1 MNFSHISD
9 APVTLLCSNDG
20 SVSSPV
26 IIDTSKLSSLYGP
39 GAGTV
44 ATEFQPNNAYMASL
58 LSQVPK
64 KPTSRFSKSIIEIP
78 FQNEPEDLTGNRRV
92 SNHDEGNDAIQLA
105 TLKLS
110 DKHVVTTTEGPVVLS
125 AADLSNVTFQTAVP
139 TTDGTHGF
147 APTPDFGNF
156 ERPISY
162 SGPDPYR
169 PNDIYCVPGG
179 EYAGGPARNI
189 NSDGVMTSY
198 YKIEPGTTPVNP
210 NANNIN
216 SPDSGI
222 GDPTLNASKCFGV
235 RPYLNGLVR

>member
-1 MNFSHISD
+1 M
-9 APVTLLCSNDG
+9 
-20 SVSSPV
+20 
-26 IIDTSKLSSLYGP
+26 
-39 GAGTV
+39 
-44 ATEFQPNNAYMASL
+44 
-58 LSQVPK
+58 
-64 KPTSRFSKSIIEIP
+64 
-78 FQNEPEDLTGNRRV
+78 
-92 SNHDEGNDAIQLA
+92 
-105 TLKLS
+105 
-110 DKHVVTTTEGPVVLS
+110 TTTEGQVVLS

-147 APTPDFGNF
+147 APAPDFGNF

-179 EYAGGPARNI
+179 EYPAQRSI

-198 YKIEPGTTPVNP
+198 YKIEPGTTPVP

-222 GDPTLNASKCFGV
+222 GDPTLNASKC
-235 RPYLNGLVR
+235 LE

>member
-1 MNFSHISD
+1 M
-9 APVTLLCSNDG
+9 TLLCSNDG

-39 GAGTV
+39 GTGTV

-58 LSQVPK
+58 LSQVK
-64 KPTSRFSKSIIEIP
+64 KIKKIQKSSISDCY
-78 FQNEPEDLTGNRRV
+78 FLKNEPEDLTGNRRV

-139 TTDGTHGF
+139 TSDGTHGF
-147 APTPDFGNF
+147 APTPDFGSF

-179 EYAGGPARNI
+179 EYPGGPQRGI

-198 YKIEPGTTPVNP
+198 YKIEPGTTPVGP

-235 RPYLNGLVR
+235 R